1 MDHREEIRK
10 YLSELLAQKG
20 DKQPFADD
28 ASLLISGRLA
38 SVDAVEIV
46 VFLEEKF
53 VVNFSDEGW
62 IIEKS
67 RERVYNRP
75 LDFQGWVRRNVRRI
89 VRGT

>member
-10 YLSELLAQKG
+10 YLKELLQQKG

-28 ASLLISGRLA
+28 ASLLLSGRLA

-53 VVNFSDEGW
+53 GVNFAEIGFDQELIDSVNAIDSL
-62 IIEKS
+62 IQTVKK
-67 RERVYNRP
+67 
-75 LDFQGWVRRNVRRI
+75 
-89 VRGT
+89 

>member
-28 ASLLISGRLA
+28 TSLLISGRLA

-53 VVNFSDEGW
+53 GVNFSDLGFDQTL
-62 IIEKS
+62 I
-67 RERVYNRP
+67 
-75 LDFQGWVRRNVRRI
+75 DNVDAI
-89 VRGT
+89 DSLIQTVKK